1 MGAGQSTTNKKQM
14 TRKEIIDE
22 LLAEAFIPSGPN
34 SNNLGIIGPSS
45 LNNQAPQITVN

>member
-1 MGAGQSTTNKKQM
+1 M

-22 LLAEAFIPSGPN
+22 LLDEAFIPSGPN

-45 LNNQAPQITVN
+45 PNNQAPQITVN